1 MSMIVLIHPEI
12 QPFSSTLL
20 RIGSTLLQ
28 VILMQILAKKL
39 VFSDDEVTVNFGFF
53 SISNISL
60 IYILRRQNGTVHQ
73 MNDDYC
79 EIHVPI

>member
-28 VILMQILAKKL
+28 VILLQILAKKL
-39 VFSDDEVTVNFGFF
+39 VFSDDEATVNFVF
-53 SISNISL
+53 SNISL

-73 MNDDYC
+73 INDDYC